1 MAHIAMILNSC
12 LFHTN
17 HQDFRAILF
26 FFIILKGILLAKKV
40 LSINQM
46 TEGMRTTRFTV
57 KF

>member
-26 FFIILKGILLAKKV
+26 FILKGILLAKKV